1 MQCELQKSGWLP
13 KCCAGRKRLCVHHKL
28 IGAMTG
34 SGVHVPK
41 EDSDLGDDARSY
53 YTRLTSR
60 AELHLVSP
68 FIQSVHW

>member
-1 MQCELQKSGWLP
+1 M
-13 KCCAGRKRLCVHHKL
+13 RNKL

-34 SGVHVPK
+34 TGVHVPK

-53 YTRLTSR
+53 YTKLTSR

>member
-1 MQCELQKSGWLP
+1 MQESGWLP
-13 KCCAGRKRLCVHHKL
+13 KCCAGRKRLSMGNKL

-34 SGVHVPK
+34 TGVHVPK

-53 YTRLTSR
+53 YLRLTSR
-60 AELHLVSP
+60 AELLLVCP